1 MGQQIPSPADDLPP
15 AYSPPTVPTQTQSHN
30 DDDLLRP
37 TVCHDTILGGR
48 PYHSLSSATR
58 ATSTVTLWPEY
69 SQDASVLADFIKEHT
84 SQPPRPH
91 LSIHGEHSDSG
102 GSKNNN
108 SKVADFDFKI
118 DLTRSVIPHE
128 DSADWTY
135 TSCVSDSDGQ
145 KAYRGGRWRSR
156 SSGPSAPS
164 GRIALPTDDTELPA
178 DTDLEAGNNDI
189 PSETTSEAEIK
200 MWSARFCND
209 PAAVKSFTIT
219 RTLSNFDYDVLR
231 RELTGHLRSLN
242 YEGTIRIDPALLG
255 SRVTVYSPHWI
266 NKLRNNAFVFW
277 ACIIL
282 QLWIL
287 TWPVIWLLEKRYEVV
302 RAQWLFSRT
311 RFEHTGER
319 INEHS
324 VRVIR
329 HTTYAAG
336 KDEMGVAEMWAP
348 VVRQAAWEKK
358 LDGCTLVEDE
368 ILALKA
374 RDVERRTRAQTGG
387 NEWVERTQ
395 AVMGVA
401 RGLMGVPGGSITT
414 GGRGGWGRDRNNSSN
429 GSLTVSTGN
438 SRWSINL

>member
-1 MGQQIPSPADDLPP
+1 MGQQIPSPEDDLPP
-15 AYSPPTVPTQTQSHN
+15 AYSLPPVPPQTQSQ
-30 DDDLLRP
+30 DEDDLLRP
-37 TVCHDTILGGR
+37 TVSRDSILGGR

-69 SQDASVLADFIKEHT
+69 SQDASVLADFITEHT
-84 SQPPRPH
+84 SQPPQLH
-91 LSIHGEHSDSG
+91 LSIHGEHSESG
-102 GSKNNN
+102 GSKNNK

-118 DLTRSVIPHE
+118 DLTRAVIPQGE
-128 DSADWTY
+128 SSYWTY
-135 TSCVSDSDGQ
+135 TSCVSDGDGQ
-145 KAYRGGRWRSR
+145 KAYRGGRWRS
-156 SSGPSAPS
+156 SGSSAPS

-178 DTDLEAGNNDI
+178 DTDLESGNHHTT
-189 PSETTSEAEIK
+189 SETTSEAEIK

-209 PAAVKSFTIT
+209 PAAVKSFTFT
-219 RTLSNFDYDVLR
+219 RSLSNFDCDVLR
-231 RELTGHLRSLN
+231 REFTGHLRSMN
-242 YEGTIRIDPALLG
+242 YEGTITIEPVLLG

-302 RAQWLFSRT
+302 RTQWLFSHT
-311 RFEHTGER
+311 TFEHTGER

-329 HTTYAAG
+329 HTKYAAG

-358 LDGCTLVEDE
+358 LGGCALVTDE
-368 ILALKA
+368 IAALKA
-374 RDVERRTRAQTGG
+374 RDVERRARAQTGG

-401 RGLMGVPGGSITT
+401 RGLMGVPGGSTTT

-429 GSLTVSTGN
+429 GSLTVSTGS
-438 SRWSINL
+438 SRWSINI

>member
-1 MGQQIPSPADDLPP
+1 MGKQILSPENDLPP
-15 AYSPPTVPTQTQSHN
+15 AYSPPTVPAQTQSQN
-30 DDDLLRP
+30 EDDLLRP
-37 TVCHDTILGGR
+37 TASYDSILGGR

-69 SQDASVLADFIKEHT
+69 SQDASVLADFVTEHT
-84 SQPPRPH
+84 ELPPRPH
-91 LSIHGEHSDSG
+91 ISIHGEHSDSG
-102 GSKNNN
+102 GSKNNK
-108 SKVADFDFKI
+108 SKVVDFDFQI
-118 DLTRSVIPHE
+118 DLTRSVIRHG
-128 DSADWTY
+128 DSASRWTY
-135 TSCVSDSDGQ
+135 TSCISDNDGQ
-145 KAYRGGRWRSR
+145 KAYRGGRWR

-178 DTDLEAGNNDI
+178 DTDLESGNNDT
-189 PSETTSEAEIK
+189 ETTSEAEIK

-209 PAAVKSFTIT
+209 PASVKSFTFT
-219 RTLSNFDYDVLR
+219 RSVNDFDYEVLR

-242 YEGTIRIDPALLG
+242 YEGTITIEPVLLG

-266 NKLRNNAFVFW
+266 NKLRNNAFAFW

-302 RAQWLFSRT
+302 RTQWLFSRT
-311 RFEHTGER
+311 SFEHTGER
-319 INEHS
+319 ISEHS

-329 HTTYAAG
+329 HTEYAAG

-358 LDGCTLVEDE
+358 LGGCTLVKDE
-368 ILALKA
+368 ISALKA
-374 RDVERRTRAQTGG
+374 RDEERRARAQTGG

-401 RGLMGVPGGSITT
+401 RGLMGVPGGSTTT
-414 GGRGGWGRDRNNSSN
+414 GGRGGWGRDRNNSRN
-429 GSLTVSTGN
+429 GALTVSTGN
-438 SRWSINL
+438 STWSINV